1 MIVTYKYKLLTF
13 LWRTSY
19 GGAVTEPPPGL
30 RERKKAVTRLL
41 LRERALELFR
51 QQGFE
56 QTTVAQIVA
65 AAEVSEPTFFR
76 YYPSKVAVALAP
88 IADGIDLAITAIE
101 ARPSEEPPLA
111 ACIAVAEMAAVVGL
125 TPKPAA
131 ASDLRRLR
139 ESTPLR
145 SGVVQLFDDAADRLT
160 LDFSRRLGVDP
171 SEPVARQT
179 AAAVMGTMLAVF
191 RHWVDDPEG
200 PEPAGAA
207 ADGFR
212 RLQQGLH

>member
-1 MIVTYKYKLLTF
+1 M
-13 LWRTSY
+13 
-19 GGAVTEPPPGL
+19 AEPPPGL
-30 RERKKAVTRLL
+30 RERKKAVTRLV

-51 QQGFE
+51 RQGFE
-56 QTTVAQIVA
+56 QTTVAQIAA

-101 ARPSEEPPLA
+101 DRPAGEPPLA
-111 ACIAVAEMAAVVGL
+111 ACIAVAEMASAVGL
-125 TPKPAA
+125 TPKPEA

-160 LDFSRRLGVDP
+160 LDFSRRLDVSRD
-171 SEPVARQT
+171 EPVARQT
-179 AAAVMGTMLAVF
+179 AAAVMGTILAVF
-191 RHWVDDPEG
+191 RRWVDDPDG
-200 PEPAGAA
+200 PDLARAA